1 MSTSPPP
8 PPPQATSTQN
18 GRHLSLSIKVVAWVG
33 LFSTLFTL
41 LMTAGLAIM
50 RLEQARSE
58 TLAQIRFIAS
68 TYKKSLSNS
77 LWELDMTSAQ
87 LQLEALAQFPLVGH
101 AVLVASTGQR
111 LHQHKKRYNP
121 PAEIHD
127 TQLRWRESLIS
138 PLYPDRVVGEL
149 TIYVDEEALRN
160 RTTSETLNLLAGEL
174 LKGLLL
180 GLFISWLISRLVTR
194 HLSHLARHTATL
206 QPTALDQPIVLNRM
220 AHRHVDE
227 LDQLCDAFN
236 QLHHNLVEYN
246 QREEAQTQQVM
257 QEKLAALG
265 SLVAGVAHELNTP
278 LGNSLMMGSAL
289 QEKTEAIND
298 KLQQAQIQRQDLVEY
313 IAEAQEATEVIMRGL
328 KNASSLVNSFKQVA
342 VDRASAQ
349 QRSFDLQQTCQEVVS
364 TMMRALRPCGHQI
377 RIEIPDNIVM
387 QSYPGPLGQ
396 VLANLI
402 DNALVHAFDNRH
414 GGQLHLSARL
424 TADARVI
431 IEFADDGIGIAEQ
444 HLNRIFDPFFT
455 TKMGQGGNGL
465 GLSISYNIVTTLLN
479 GTITVSSQPGQGTVF
494 TLDLPLTTQE

>member
-1 MSTSPPP
+1 MSTPPP
-8 PPPQATSTQN
+8 PAPQVSAPQ
-18 GRHLSLSIKVVAWVG
+18 GVRHLSLSIKVVAWVG
-33 LFSTLFTL
+33 LFSALFTL
-41 LMTAGLAIM
+41 LMTTGLAVM

-87 LQLEALAQFPLVGH
+87 LQLEALVQFPLVGH

-111 LHQHKKRYNP
+111 LHQHKKHYTP
-121 PAEIHD
+121 PTAIHN
-127 TQLRWRESLIS
+127 TQLRWHEALIS

-149 TIYVDEEALRN
+149 TIFVDEKALRE
-160 RTTSETLNLLAGEL
+160 RTTNETLDLLAGEL

-206 QPTALDQPIVLNRM
+206 QPTALDQPIILNRM

-246 QREEAQTQQVM
+246 RREETHTQQVM

-265 SLVAGVAHELNTP
+265 QLVAGVAHELNTP

-289 QEKTEAIND
+289 QERTEAISQ
-298 KLQQAQIQRQDLVEY
+298 KLENAQIVRQDLVAY
-313 IAEAQEATEVIMRGL
+313 VAEAQEASEIIMRGL

-349 QRSFDLQQTCQEVVS
+349 HRKFDLQQTCQEVVS
-364 TMMRALRPCGHQI
+364 TMMRALRPWGHQI
-377 RIEIPDNIVM
+377 SIEIPDNIIM

-402 DNALVHAFDNRH
+402 DNALVHAFENRT
-414 GGQLHLSARL
+414 GGQLRLSAQL
-424 TADARVI
+424 TAHARVC
-431 IEFADDGIGIAEQ
+431 IEFADDGVGIAEQ
-444 HLNRIFDPFFT
+444 HLTRIFDPFFT

-479 GTITVSSQPGQGTVF
+479 GNISVSSQVGQGTVF
-494 TLDLPLTTQE
+494 TLDLPITTQE